1 MEEEGGKLL
10 PEDEDVDAG
19 RVVAAV
25 RGEDD
30 ERLLHERVLVR
41 RRRVQKR
48 VRVATKGRDR
58 TEDVRRD
65 RVHDST
71 GRERQ
76 VLRNQQDKKRGKK
89 KFQKD

>member
-41 RRRVQKR
+41 RRRVQEG
-48 VRVATKGRDR
+48 VRVAPKGRDGS
-58 TEDVRRD
+58 EDVRRD

-71 GRERQ
+71 ERTTSPSKPTRQ
-76 VLRNQQDKKRGKK
+76 KKGKK
-89 KFQKD
+89 KFQKS